1 MLPLN
6 DFKIMDKNK
15 VGFNTAYSIV
25 VANMIGVGVFTS
37 LGFQLI
43 GLQSYISIIVLW
55 LFGGFLALNGSF
67 CYAELSAAYPKSG
80 GEYNFLR
87 EAFGDRVGFLS
98 GWTSSIVG
106 FAAPIAAAAH
116 AFSKYFI
123 DLSSFDINPIY
134 VSVPLIL
141 ILTAFHCISLSHSS
155 ILQIFTSFSKI
166 LLLLLFIVIGFI
178 AVFYSNQSAIG
189 TNNLITGDYKKEML
203 SPAFWVSLIYV
214 SYAYSGWNASS
225 YIIDDIK
232 NPQKVVPRSIL
243 FGVISVIAIYTLIN
257 LVFLLSSKQDQ
268 LVGKEDFVFDVAK
281 NLFTKNGA
289 ILISSLISFFLI
301 SSIGALIMVG
311 PRVIHTISQDYPF
324 FSFFVKSN
332 KNGTPYRSI
341 ITQSFIAIVILTT
354 SSFDF
359 IISTMGL
366 ILCLFTT
373 LTSIAVIILRI
384 KSPSLERPIK
394 VPLYPIPP
402 ILYAVFNIWIMYYVV
417 TAKPEQAL
425 YCVVFLLLGLII
437 YYLASK
443 KKSMSTKIASVILL
457 VSLIAC
463 NNKPTND
470 TTDVVQKIDTIVVEP
485 SKVSTVYDQRATKIA
500 GLDSANLTP
509 QEKKVYAKL
518 DEDWNRHYNKTLSPM
533 SDWAKSEILPYL
545 NNQSYTVFYPFSGPD
560 IAFASALYSNADNY
574 ILVGLE
580 KAASRE
586 SLIFSENKIDSF
598 LSKTPQIFFYSSR
611 LGFFRTKDMSKQFQ
625 NAGLADVIIF
635 YLKRINCKIEDVKMG
650 IWDVQKGEIVENDKE
665 ENPNV
670 FIVDFYLPNN
680 KKSHIYYFSKDLSDA
695 NLKNDSKFLDWVSK
709 KGTTIYTFNKAAS
722 YLMHLNSFTT
732 IRNFI
737 VGNSKFHVQDDTGIP
752 YKYFVESNRIVSL
765 YGDYNRLI
773 NLFHFN
779 FQKDLKKAYDSLGAK
794 KLSFSLGY
802 NSAHGESNLQTIRN

>member
-1 MLPLN
+1 
-6 DFKIMDKNK
+6 MDKVK
-15 VGFNTAYSIV
+15 VGFNTAYSVV

-43 GLQSYISIIVLW
+43 GLQSYISITVLW

-123 DLSSFDINPIY
+123 DMSSLSINPIY
-134 VSVPLIL
+134 ISIPLIL

-166 LLLLLFIVIGFI
+166 LLLVLFIVVGFI
-178 AVFYSNQSAIG
+178 AVFYSKQSSIG
-189 TNNLITGDYKKEML
+189 TTNLVVGNYKQEML

-243 FGVISVIAIYTLIN
+243 FGVISVIAIYTLLNI
-257 LVFLLSSKQDQ
+257 VFLLSSKQDQ
-268 LVGKEDFVFDVAK
+268 LAGKEDFVFDVAK

-324 FSFFVKSN
+324 FSFFIKSN
-332 KNGTPYRSI
+332 KNGIPFRSI
-341 ITQSFIAIVILTT
+341 ITQSLIAIVILST

-373 LTSIAVIILRI
+373 LTSIAVIILRF
-384 KSPSLERPIK
+384 KSPQLSRPIK
-394 VPLYPIPP
+394 VPFYPIPP

-417 TAKPEQAL
+417 TAKPEQAI
-425 YCVVFLLLGLII
+425 YCIIFLLIGLII

-443 KKSMSTKIASVILL
+443 KKTSSASLAAVILL
-457 VSLIAC
+457 FSLSSC
-463 NNKPTND
+463 GNSSEENKPSVVINKD
-470 TTDVVQKIDTIVVEP
+470 TVIKASNSAPNLFDL
-485 SKVSTVYDQRATKIA
+485 RAAKIA
-500 GLDSANLTP
+500 GLDSSNLTT
-509 QEKKVYAKL
+509 QEKKVNTQL
-518 DEDWNRHYNKTLSPM
+518 NEDWGRHYTKTLLPM
-533 SDWAKSEILPYL
+533 SDWSKSEIIPHI
-545 NNQSYTVFYPFSGPD
+545 NTESYTVFYPFSGPD
-560 IAFASALYSNADNY
+560 IAFANALYANADNY

-580 KAASRE
+580 KAASKE

-598 LSKTPQIFFYSSR
+598 LLKTPQIFFYSSR
-611 LGFFRTKDMSKQFQ
+611 LGFFRTKDMSKQFE

-635 YLKRINCKIEDVKMG
+635 YLKRINCKIENVKMG
-650 IWDVQKGEIVENDKE
+650 IWDVQKGEIIEDDKQS
-665 ENPNV
+665 NPNV

-680 KKSHIYYFSKDLSDA
+680 KKSHIYYFSKDLSDS
-695 NLKNDSKFLDWVSK
+695 NLKNDAKFLDWVSK
-709 KGTTIYTFNKAAS
+709 KGTNIYTFNKAAS
-722 YLMHLNSFTT
+722 YLMHSNSFSL
-732 IRNFI
+732 IRNYI
-737 VGNSKFHVQDDTGIP
+737 VSNSKFHVQDDTGIP
-752 YKYFVESNRIVSL
+752 YKYFVESNKNVSF
-765 YGDYNRLI
+765 YGVYNRLI
-773 NLFHFN
+773 SLFHFK
-779 FQKDLKKAYDSLGAK
+779 FQKDLKSAYDSLESK
-794 KLSFSLGY
+794 KLPFSLGY
-802 NSAHGESNLQTIRN
+802 NAAHGESNLQTIRNK

>member
-1 MLPLN
+1 
-6 DFKIMDKNK
+6 MDKVK
-15 VGFNTAYSIV
+15 VGFNTAYSVV
-25 VANMIGVGVFTS
+25 VANMIGGGVFTS

-43 GLQSYISIIVLW
+43 GLQSYISITVLW

-123 DLSSFDINPIY
+123 DMSSLSINPIY
-134 VSVPLIL
+134 ISIPLIL

-166 LLLLLFIVIGFI
+166 LLLVLFIVIGFI
-178 AVFYSNQSAIG
+178 AVFSSNQSSIG
-189 TNNLITGDYKKEML
+189 TTNLVVGNYKQEML
-203 SPAFWVSLIYV
+203 SPAFWISLIYV

-243 FGVISVIAIYTLIN
+243 FGVVSVIAIYTLLNI
-257 LVFLLSSKQDQ
+257 VFLLSSKQDQ
-268 LVGKEDFVFDVAK
+268 LAGKEDFVFDVAK

-324 FSFFVKSN
+324 FSFFIKNN
-332 KNGTPYRSI
+332 KNGIPYRSI
-341 ITQSFIAIVILTT
+341 ITQSFIAILILST

-373 LTSIAVIILRI
+373 LTSIAVIILRY
-384 KSPSLERPIK
+384 KSPKLERPIK

-417 TAKPEQAL
+417 TAKPEQAI
-425 YCVVFLLLGLII
+425 YCLAFLLIGLLI

-443 KKSMSTKIASVILL
+443 KKTSSATLAAFILF
-457 VSLIAC
+457 VSLSSC
-463 NNKPTND
+463 NNLSDEKKPTTVITKDSLTEVSNN
-470 TTDVVQKIDTIVVEP
+470 T
-485 SKVSTVYDQRATKIA
+485 STVYDLRASKIA
-500 GLDSANLTP
+500 GLDSSNLTA
-509 QEKKVYAKL
+509 QEKKINTQL
-518 DEDWNRHYNKTLSPM
+518 NQDWGRHYTKTLLPM
-533 SDWAKSEILPYL
+533 SDWSKSEIIPYIDAE
-545 NNQSYTVFYPFSGPD
+545 NYTVFYPFSGPD
-560 IAFASALYSNADNY
+560 VAFANALFANADNY

-580 KAASRE
+580 KAASKE
-586 SLIFSENKIDSF
+586 ALIFSEKKIDSF
-598 LSKTPQIFFYSSR
+598 LIKTPQIFFYSSR

-625 NAGLADVIIF
+625 NTGLADVIIF
-635 YLKRINCKIEDVKMG
+635 YLKRINCKIENVKMG
-650 IWDVQKGEIVENDKE
+650 TWDVQKGEILEDNNQSD
-665 ENPNV
+665 PDV

-680 KKSHIYYFSKDLSDA
+680 KKSHIYYFSKDLSDS

-709 KGTTIYTFNKAAS
+709 KGTNIYTFNKAAS
-722 YLMHLNSFTT
+722 YLMHSNSFSL
-732 IRNFI
+732 IRNYI
-737 VGNSKFHVQDDTGIP
+737 VSNSKFHIQDDTGIP
-752 YKYFVESNRIVSL
+752 YKYFVESNKSISF
-765 YGDYNRLI
+765 YGVYNRLI
-773 NLFHFN
+773 NLFHFK
-779 FQKDLKKAYDSLGAK
+779 FQKDLKSAYDSLETK
-794 KLSFSLGY
+794 KLPFSLGY
-802 NSAHGESNLQTIRN
+802 NSAHGESNLQIIRNK